1 MKTTVADVIL
11 KFLEAEGVE
20 YLFGIP
26 GTTIVPL
33 LDATNRNKAVRPIL
47 TKHEEGA
54 AFMADGYA
62 RVKCGI
68 GACFATSGPGAT
80 NLVSGVANAYMD
92 NVPILV
98 MTGQVETSLYG
109 KGAFQDSSKAGVD
122 AVKMFDRQT
131 IDRILKGDL
140 TRHRTSIH
148 MRIHKTP

>member
-26 GTTIVPL
+26 GTTMVPL
-33 LDATNRNKAVRPIL
+33 LAATNRNKAVRPIL

-62 RVKCGI
+62 CVSGRFGD
-68 GACFATSGPGAT
+68 CFATSGPGAT
-80 NLVSGVANAYMD
+80 NLVRGVANAYMD

-98 MTGQVETSLYG
+98 MTG
-109 KGAFQDSSKAGVD
+109 
-122 AVKMFDRQT
+122 
-131 IDRILKGDL
+131 
-140 TRHRTSIH
+140 
-148 MRIHKTP
+148 